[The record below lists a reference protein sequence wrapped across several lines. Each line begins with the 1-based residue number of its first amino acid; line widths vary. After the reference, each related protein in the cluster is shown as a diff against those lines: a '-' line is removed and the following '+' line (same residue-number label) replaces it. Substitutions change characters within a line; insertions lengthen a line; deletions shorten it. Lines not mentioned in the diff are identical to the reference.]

1 MMSTMPRRRKD
12 APEPEPQGREAFQL
26 PASLI
31 AALSSFVEQHRP
43 ETSKSAV
50 MRLALEE
57 FLERHGYWPGKVE
70 LKPQKRKGE

>member
-26 PASLI
+26 PVSLI
-31 AALSSFVEQHRP
+31 EALSAFVDQHKP

-57 FLERHGYWPGKVE
+57 FLERQGFWPGTE
-70 LKPQKRKGE
+70 EKPKKGGK